1 MKQTKQTKK
10 RGGNKATKQKNKT
23 IKADKIKTTRQYNGK
38 RKRNN
43 ASEYFKYRMSS
54 NNIPLVSA
62 FRAFTLIKYTDE
74 DLENMTDAEIRNV
87 YDEFKLES
95 STRVKHNRGI
105 RRSKKLNPDFKS
117 LSKRKT
123 IKKSKY
129 PKYPFSPGRRSD
141 EEEIQILE
149 RFNNESKY
157 NSPNSPNINFD
168 DDLFDDDLFDDE
180 IER

>member
-23 IKADKIKTTRQYNGK
+23 IKSDRIKTTRQHNGK

-54 NNIPLVSA
+54 NNIPLLSA
-62 FRAFTLIKYTDE
+62 LRIFTLNKYTDE
-74 DLENMTDAEIRNV
+74 DLENITDAEIRNL

-117 LSKRKT
+117 LSKPKT
-123 IKKSKY
+123 IKKSKSPKS
-129 PKYPFSPGRRSD
+129 PKYYFSPGRRSD

-168 DDLFDDDLFDDE
+168 DDLFDDE
-180 IER
+180 IK

>member
-10 RGGNKATKQKNKT
+10 RGGNQTTKQKNKT
-23 IKADKIKTTRQYNGK
+23 IKSDRIKTTRQHNGK

-54 NNIPLVSA
+54 NNIPLLSA
-62 FRAFTLIKYTDE
+62 LRIVTLNKYTDE
-74 DLENMTDAEIRNV
+74 DLENMTDAEIRNL

-95 STRVKHNRGI
+95 STRVKRNREI

-117 LSKRKT
+117 LSKPKT
-123 IKKSKY
+123 IKKSKS
-129 PKYPFSPGRRSD
+129 PNYPFSPGRRSD

-149 RFNNESKY
+149 RFNNESDY
-157 NSPNSPNINFD
+157 SSPYSIKSNFD
-168 DDLFDDDLFDDE
+168 DDLFDDEL
-180 IER
+180 ER

>member
-10 RGGNKATKQKNKT
+10 RGGNQTTKQKNKT
-23 IKADKIKTTRQYNGK
+23 IKSDRIKTTRQHNGK

-54 NNIPLVSA
+54 NNIPLLSA
-62 FRAFTLIKYTDE
+62 LRIVPLNKYTDE
-74 DLENMTDAEIRNV
+74 DLENITDAEIRNL

-95 STRVKHNRGI
+95 STRVKRNREI

-117 LSKRKT
+117 LSKPT
-123 IKKSKY
+123 KKSKSSN
-129 PKYPFSPGRRSD
+129 YPFSPGRRSD

-149 RFNNESKY
+149 RFNNASDY
-157 NSPNSPNINFD
+157 SSPYSIKSNLD
-168 DDLFDDDLFDDE
+168 DDLFHDDLFDDE
-180 IER
+180 LER